1 MSSGPVTLRFFQ
13 CHFIQNSVEVCTACS
28 ISWITL
34 ACVHV
39 KVGGILMLATI
50 SNTIDHGGASL
61 AVANCTFSE
70 NNLMYTDA
78 LFKDRKAVRSFSN
91 CGGDACFNLFSPTP
105 AESGKLHIR
114 RGRNLAKSLQ
124 LCIHPQ
130 WSSCTAMQ
138 SWQYTL
144 FRAFAA
150 SHCIAAYGCIYL
162 SRLALCTPN
171 AFVQ

>member
-1 MSSGPVTLRFFQ
+1 MQDGAVVSSGPVTLRFFQ

-39 KVGGILMLATI
+39 KVGGILMSATI
-50 SNTIDHGGASL
+50 SNTTDRGGASL

-124 LCIHPQ
+124 VHIYPQ
-130 WSSCTAMQ
+130 RSSCTGYAELAIYVV
-138 SWQYTL
+138 S
-144 FRAFAA
+144 
-150 SHCIAAYGCIYL
+150 CICICI